1 MVLTAPDGAAHLCN
15 SLRDEQHSVTA
26 GITRKVKATGSSS
39 VPSLAR
45 WGHELFSGRVIQPR
59 SLCQMARFHLGA
71 IWEAYGLGPRATRST
86 GTRRG
91 WSNALSAIAL
101 TGES

>member
-1 MVLTAPDGAAHLCN
+1 
-15 SLRDEQHSVTA
+15 LRDEQHSVTA

-71 IWEAYGLGPRATRST
+71 FWEAYGLGLARDSLDGHTTWVVKCPFGHCPDR
-86 GTRRG
+86 
-91 WSNALSAIAL
+91 
-101 TGES
+101 

>member
-1 MVLTAPDGAAHLCN
+1 M
-15 SLRDEQHSVTA
+15 RDEQHSVTA

-71 IWEAYGLGPRATRST
+71 FWEAYGLGPRARLA
-86 GTRRG
+86 RRAHDVG
-91 WSNALSAIAL
+91 GQMPFRPLP
-101 TGES
+101 